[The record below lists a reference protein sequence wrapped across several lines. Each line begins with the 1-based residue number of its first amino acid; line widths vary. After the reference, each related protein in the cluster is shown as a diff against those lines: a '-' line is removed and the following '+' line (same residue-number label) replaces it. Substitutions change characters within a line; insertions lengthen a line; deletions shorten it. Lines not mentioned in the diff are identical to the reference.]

1 MTKADKRR
9 VKRQRAKAI
18 RTVVLIIIII
28 ASYCIVSHYDTHYT
42 NNATITRVEYHDDTN
57 TVFALDEQGHV
68 WEFKADNLACGQMVE
83 LKMFNNH
90 TIAVEDDEVV
100 GAKAVAVI
108 H

>member
-9 VKRQRAKAI
+9 VKRQRAKVM
-18 RTVVLIIIII
+18 RTVVCIIIII
-28 ASYCIVSHYDTHYT
+28 VSYCIASYYDTHYT
-42 NNATITRVEYHDDTN
+42 NEATITRVEYNTN

-83 LKMFNNH
+83 LKMFNSH

-108 H
+108 K

>member
-1 MTKADKRR
+1 MRDIPNCPNRK
-9 VKRQRAKAI
+9 VSNQYQPWQLFL
-18 RTVVLIIIII
+18 VII
-28 ASYCIVSHYDTHYT
+28 ASYCIASYYDTHYT
-42 NNATITRVEYHDDTN
+42 NEATITRVEYHDDTN
-57 TVFALDEQGHV
+57 TIFALDEQGHV

>member
-1 MTKADKRR
+1 M
-9 VKRQRAKAI
+9 
-18 RTVVLIIIII
+18 
-28 ASYCIVSHYDTHYT
+28 
-42 NNATITRVEYHDDTN
+42 
-57 TVFALDEQGHV
+57 GHV

-90 TIAVEDDEVV
+90 TITVEDDEVV

>member
-28 ASYCIVSHYDTHYT
+28 ASYCIASCYDTHYT
-42 NNATITRVEYHDDTN
+42 NNAEITRVEYNTN